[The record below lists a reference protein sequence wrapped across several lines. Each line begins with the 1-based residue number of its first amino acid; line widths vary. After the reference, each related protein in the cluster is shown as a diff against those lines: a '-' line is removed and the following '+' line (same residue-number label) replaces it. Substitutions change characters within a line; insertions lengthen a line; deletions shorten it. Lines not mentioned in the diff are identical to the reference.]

1 MLSFGKRLLRT
12 AALKFGYDIVR
23 VVEPRPTPRVA
34 IKFTDLSR
42 YRRITEPIPGMI
54 SSEAAE
60 LLYGICVTQDVEG
73 DVMEIGSWQGK
84 STSYLA
90 RAVRDSGNGH
100 MFAVDHFRGNIGKEG
115 LYSVGDG
122 LENLQAQFE
131 DNMKAIGLQHV
142 ITTLPYFSEQAYEH
156 LDNCVLRLLFIDGD
170 HSESGVR
177 KDIQLYCPLVRAG
190 GIVVFDDFD
199 ITFPGLVSAVVEW
212 VEHQDPR
219 SVFVRGNM
227 LVCKL

>member
-90 RAVRDSGNGH
+90 RAVRDSSNGP
-100 MFAVDHFRGNIGKEG
+100 MLAVDHYRISSSIG
-115 LYSVGDG
+115 
-122 LENLQAQFE
+122 
-131 DNMKAIGLQHV
+131 
-142 ITTLPYFSEQAYEH
+142 
-156 LDNCVLRLLFIDGD
+156 
-170 HSESGVR
+170 
-177 KDIQLYCPLVRAG
+177 
-190 GIVVFDDFD
+190 
-199 ITFPGLVSAVVEW
+199 
-212 VEHQDPR
+212 
-219 SVFVRGNM
+219 
-227 LVCKL
+227 